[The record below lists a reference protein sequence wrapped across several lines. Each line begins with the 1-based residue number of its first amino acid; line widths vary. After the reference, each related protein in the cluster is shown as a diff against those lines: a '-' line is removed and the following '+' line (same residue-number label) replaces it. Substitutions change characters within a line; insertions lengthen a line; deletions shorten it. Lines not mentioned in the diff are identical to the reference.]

1 MLTDSNS
8 VSVIFI
14 FLKNLSTGYTVWEIH
29 AAVSFIQKKNIFY
42 LVTLD
47 SGPGYIVEI
56 ENQFMRMN
64 LCIIPHCGRENR
76 VEFSLPFPFIN
87 YREGHA

>member
-29 AAVSFIQKKNIFY
+29 AVVSFIQKKNIFY

-47 SGPGYIVEI
+47 SSGPGHMVEI
-56 ENQFMRMN
+56 ENMN
-64 LCIIPHCGRENR
+64 GL
-76 VEFSLPFPFIN
+76 
-87 YREGHA
+87 